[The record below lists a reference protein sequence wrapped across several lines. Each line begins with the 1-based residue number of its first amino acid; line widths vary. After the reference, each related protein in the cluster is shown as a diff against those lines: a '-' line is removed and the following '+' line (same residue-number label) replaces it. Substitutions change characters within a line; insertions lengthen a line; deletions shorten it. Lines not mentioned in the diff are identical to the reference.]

1 MDDHDHAEIATRLRA
16 AGIPVTLQRLAI
28 AGLLFREPI
37 HITAEQLLKQ
47 VKRNAP
53 ETSRATI
60 YNTLRLFAEKGL
72 IKELVVQPERVVFD
86 SNTQPHHHL
95 YNAETG
101 ELTDLPADA
110 MKVVG
115 LPPLPEGTEIHQ
127 VDVIVRIR
135 RERAH

>member
-1 MDDHDHAEIATRLRA
+1 MDVHDHAEIATRLRA